1 MPDAFTPVLGRRGAV
16 RLIEHCRGLTGGG
29 DGRAPAFDRLEQTL
43 GNELARMLVSALAD
57 RRTRAAGLTA

>member
-16 RLIEHCRGLTGGG
+16 RLIEHCRGLTGGE
-29 DGRAPAFDRLEQTL
+29 RAPAFDRLEQAL

-57 RRTRAAGLTA
+57 RRTRAAGLAA